1 MALSSLFY
9 GMEAYLDG
17 DVTINNNVGA
27 SDTDD
32 AVAAADQSAEIDA
45 NLADSSNEA
54 KDSEIQA
61 QMLVQMS
68 KLYTH
73 VKTYG
78 IDRTFLSIYNA
89 NGELDKVCGVRF
101 PSCETF
107 SVTGNP
113 RSQYSTRFIAAM
125 EDEGKGFLNWIK
137 NFIAK
142 IWHWIKTR
150 AIAMWQLIR
159 ETFGAKL
166 KEFDVAI
173 NHFDKELGFA
183 DKVKCKGL
191 VGAIA
196 KSGQDRAVNRLG
208 NSIENYQKTLDAA
221 YKALEGYRSLISE
234 LRSDVSIKKEQ
245 EQANYVADG
254 GETDKKYNAS
264 KAGETVN
271 TTKEAC
277 STAQKD
283 LSKLIDEIEKEDSNQ
298 VEANGRTIVAE
309 AKNFQKLTNAAAARL
324 DKEHKRFTDLIKDTA
339 TITDNFIKE
348 AGFDTNNLT
357 SKAYSIVSLS
367 AKTYLDNE
375 MLMINDIM
383 FTSKKMADF
392 THDLARALEATIDSN
407 KK

>member
-17 DVTINNNVGA
+17 DVEINNNVTTPEDA
-27 SDTDD
+27 

-54 KDSEIQA
+54 KDSEVQA

-73 VKTYG
+73 VNTYG

-101 PSCETF
+101 PSCE
-107 SVTGNP
+107 SMPVTGNP
-113 RSQYSTRFIAAM
+113 HSQYSARFIAAM
-125 EDEGKGFLNWIK
+125 EDEGKGIWNWIK

-173 NHFDKELGFA
+173 NHFDMKLGFA

-234 LRSDVSIKKEQ
+234 LRRDVNIKKRQ
-245 EQANYVADG
+245 EQANYVANG
-254 GETDKKYNAS
+254 QETDEKYNAS
-264 KAGETVN
+264 KAGDTVN

-277 STAQKD
+277 STAQKN
-283 LSKLIDEIEKEDSNQ
+283 LSELIDEIEKEDSNQ

-309 AKNFQKLTNAAAARL
+309 AKNFQKLTNTAAARL

-339 TITDNFIKE
+339 TITDNFVKE
-348 AGFDTNNLT
+348 AGFDENDSA
-357 SKAYSIVSLS
+357 SKAYSSAVLS
-367 AKTYLDNE
+367 CKIYLENE

-383 FTSKKMADF
+383 STSKKMADF
-392 THDLARALEATIDSN
+392 THDLARALEATIKGN